1 MRTPARREDAPAPTG
16 RWRTIELETIVDPRG
31 KLTFI
36 EGGRHVPFAIRR
48 AYWIYDVPGGELRG
62 GHAYREL
69 EELIIAVSGSFDVA
83 LDDGATTDVV
93 GLNRSYHGLYVPPMT
108 WRQLENFSTNSVCL
122 VLASG
127 PYDEADYIRDRESF
141 AEGQGSRC

>member
-1 MRTPARREDAPAPTG
+1 MQTPVRRDAAAADAG

-36 EGGRHVPFAIRR
+36 EGGRHVPFAIAR

-62 GHAYREL
+62 GHAYRTL

-83 LDDGATTDVV
+83 LADDKASEVV
-93 GLNRSYHGLYVPPMT
+93 GLNRSYYALYVPSMT
-108 WRQLENFSTNSVCL
+108 WRQLENFSTNGVCL

-127 PYDEADYIRDRESF
+127 PYDEADYIRDREAFVELQRS
-141 AEGQGSRC
+141 